1 MKIARG
7 RVVLNFEKMILSMV
21 IRGTARKAQAIPQ
34 RVHQKIREKII
45 TKGLIL
51 SLSPI
56 SLGSIKFPIK
66 VCCVMRQRRT
76 RKGI

>member
-1 MKIARG
+1 
-7 RVVLNFEKMILSMV
+7 MILSIV

-34 RVHQKIREKII
+34 RVPQNIREKII

-66 VCCVMRQRRT
+66 VC
-76 RKGI
+76 